1 MVPRF
6 FPRFDTQV
14 ARRENAQMI
23 RNDKA
28 SFDRAATTSSV
39 VLPLLGLALL
49 LTRSGRCGS
58 HVGA

>member
-1 MVPRF
+1 
-6 FPRFDTQV
+6 
-14 ARRENAQMI
+14 MI

-28 SFDRAATTSSV
+28 SIDRTATTSSV

-58 HVGA
+58 HAGA

>member
-6 FPRFDTQV
+6 FPRFDTPV
-14 ARRENAQMI
+14 AWRENARMI

-28 SFDRAATTSSV
+28 SIDRTATTSTV

-58 HVGA
+58 HAGA